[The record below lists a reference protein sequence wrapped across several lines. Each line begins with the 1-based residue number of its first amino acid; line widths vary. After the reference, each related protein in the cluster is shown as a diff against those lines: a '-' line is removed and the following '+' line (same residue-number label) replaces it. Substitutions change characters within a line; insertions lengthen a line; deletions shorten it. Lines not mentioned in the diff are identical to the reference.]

1 MRLIRLRWLLCC
13 LLLAAFAAAQG
24 IPTPTQYFGFAMGA
38 DRKLA
43 RYDKIVAYFHD
54 IARQSSRVKVVD
66 LGPTTE
72 GNPYVLVIVSSART
86 MAHLDHYR
94 ELERQLY
101 FQGAA
106 PTPAQRAA
114 IFRDGKAVVVITNNI
129 HSTEIGSSQMVV
141 DAVYKLAT
149 GNSASTRKI
158 LDNDILLLIPSQNP
172 DGQILVTNW
181 YDKYLGTAQEGG
193 PLPFLYQKY
202 VGHDDNRDMY
212 LFSQRET
219 QMLGKLLWHDW
230 FPSIWLDEHQ
240 QGMMGPRMFTMP
252 ATDPINP
259 NVDPL
264 IYRLNTIYGQSQA
277 AALEAQ
283 GKTGIIFNATY
294 TNYWEGAL
302 AWAGWWH
309 NEVGLLTEAAS
320 VRIATPTMQTMAKPG
335 AVPVAG
341 PVAAVRNLAAYR
353 AAYASPNAVL
363 PPPTDINSR
372 TEYPRPWMGGKWT
385 LKDIVD
391 YEMTATFALLQT
403 AANRREELLH
413 NIYGINARTVEL
425 GREGKLGFGDPQPSY
440 AAIIPLA
447 GQQDANEVRDL
458 VAKLEEG
465 GVEIRQAEAAFS
477 NDGHDYPA
485 GTFVIRFDQVFGRYA
500 KDMLEKQVYP
510 LVRRAPHAPAEAPY
524 DVSAWSLGMQFG
536 VKVAFAHTPLPPG
549 LASTPVSAPGFH
561 LAATHAGNGWRFAY
575 TGVTGDEV
583 INRLLDQGVSVHL
596 AAASATAPAT
606 AAALASAAQWK
617 RATAGFVIDDA
628 SLPASSGGWTVHH
641 PRVGLYQSFTANMDE
656 GWTRW
661 VFDHYGLAYTTL
673 HNADIDGGHLR
684 SRFDAI
690 VLPDQTEQSILKGN
704 DSPMLPQAYRG
715 GIGAAGWRALAAFV
729 QHGGTL
735 VAMGN
740 ATSLL
745 VDKLPVGVKAVGQT
759 LSRNQFFGPGS
770 IVHLQVDTRNP
781 VGLGMAAS
789 TWAYYIN
796 TPFFDVTN
804 SFNSQTTNIVARF
817 PNADVNASGWLR
829 GGSYLFGRAAVVTVD
844 MHPGK
849 IVLFGIRP
857 QHRAQTRAT
866 MPMLFDAVYWSTAQ
880 H

>member
-1 MRLIRLRWLLCC
+1 MRLLRCRWLLCS
-13 LLLAAFAAAQG
+13 LLLATLAAAQG
-24 IPTPTQYFGFAMGA
+24 IPTPAQYFGFAMGT

-54 IARQSSRVKVVD
+54 IARQSPRVKVLD

-72 GNPYVLVIVSSART
+72 GNPYVVVIVSSAAT
-86 MAHLDHYR
+86 MKNLDHYR
-94 ELERQLY
+94 DLERQLY
-101 FQGAA
+101 FQGGE
-106 PTPAQRAA
+106 PSPAERDE
-114 IFRDGKAVVVITNNI
+114 IFHDGKAVVVITNNI

-149 GNSASTRKI
+149 DNSAATRTI

-172 DGQILVTNW
+172 DGQILVTNY
-181 YDKYLGTAQEGG
+181 YDKYLGTPQEGG

-240 QGMMGPRMFTMP
+240 QGMTGPRMFTMP
-252 ATDPINP
+252 ATDPINA

-277 AALEAQ
+277 AALEAE
-283 GKTGIIFNATY
+283 GKTGVIFNATY

-320 VRIATPTMQTMAKPG
+320 VRIATPTMQAMAKPG
-335 AVPVAG
+335 ATPIAG
-341 PVAAVRNLAAYR
+341 PAPRR
-353 AAYASPNAVL
+353 GGGFGAAYASPTAIL

-391 YEMTATFALLQT
+391 YEMTATFALLET
-403 AANRREELLH
+403 AAHRREELLH
-413 NIYGINARTVEL
+413 NIYDVNARTLAL
-425 GREGKLGFGDPQPSY
+425 GREGKLGFGDLQPSY

-447 GQQDANEVRDL
+447 GQQDGNEVRDL

-465 GVEIRQAEAAFS
+465 GVEVRQATAAFS
-477 NDGHDYPA
+477 NDGHSYPA
-485 GTFVIRFDQVFGRYA
+485 GTFVVPFAQVFGRYA

-510 LVRRAPHAPAEAPY
+510 LVRRAPNAPAEAPY

-536 VKVAFAHTPLPPG
+536 VAVDFAHTPLPSD
-549 LASTPVSAPGFH
+549 LASDAVSDPGFH
-561 LAATHAGNGWRFAY
+561 LAAAHSADGWRFAY

-583 INRLLDQGVSVHL
+583 INRLLREGLRVHL
-596 AAASATAPAT
+596 APASGAAPAIASAP
-606 AAALASAAQWK
+606 ASAAQWQQV
-617 RATAGFVIDDA
+617 TAGFAVDDA
-628 SLPASSGGWTVHH
+628 TLPEPSSGWTIHQ
-641 PRVGLYQSFTANMDE
+641 PRVGMYQSFTANMDE

-661 VFDHYGLAYTTL
+661 VFDHYGLPYTTL
-673 HNADIDGGHLR
+673 HNADVAAGNLHA
-684 SRFDAI
+684 RFDVI
-690 VLPDQTEQSILKGN
+690 VLPDQTAQSILNGN
-704 DSPMLPQAYRG
+704 NSPALPEPYRG
-715 GIGAAGWRALAAFV
+715 GIGEGGWNALAAFV
-729 QHGGTL
+729 RQGGEL

-740 ATSLL
+740 ATNLL
-745 VDKLPVGVKAVGQT
+745 INKLPIGVQDIKHT
-759 LSRNQFFGPGS
+759 LSREQFFGPGS
-770 IVHLQVDTRNP
+770 IVHLQVDTHSP
-781 VGLGMAAS
+781 VGLGMPYD

-796 TPFFDVTN
+796 TPFFELTN
-804 SFNSQTTNIVARF
+804 GFASQTTAVAARF

-829 GGSYLFGRAAVVTVD
+829 GESYLVGRAAVVTVNL
-844 MHPGK
+844 HPGK

-866 MPMLFDAVYWSTAQ
+866 MPMLFDALYWSASQ
-880 H
+880 R